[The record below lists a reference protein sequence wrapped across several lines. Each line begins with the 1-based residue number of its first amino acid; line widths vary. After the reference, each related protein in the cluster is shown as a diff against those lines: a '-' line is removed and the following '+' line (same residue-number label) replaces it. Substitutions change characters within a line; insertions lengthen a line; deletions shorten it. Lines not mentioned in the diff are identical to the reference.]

1 MHKDDSITR
10 WIVAV
15 RSGDAEAAER
25 LWERYFRDLMHQAR
39 LRMSNIS
46 KSLYDEEDAALSTF
60 YVMWQK
66 LEEGCYAQISDRH
79 DLWNLMLTV
88 LMRKIGRRAKYQGAA
103 KRMHASS
110 TSEQNSLEELP
121 ATNIQE
127 LSQECL
133 EMISVLQDP
142 NLERVAILKFEGYT
156 NDEIATELNRTRRTI
171 QRMLNLIRDIWERE
185 LHSAS
190 D

>member
-1 MHKDDSITR
+1 MQKEDSITR
-10 WIVAV
+10 WIAAV
-15 RSGDAEAAER
+15 RSGDADAAER

-66 LEEGCYAQISDRH
+66 LEEGRYAQISDRH

-88 LMRKIGRRAKYQGAA
+88 LIRKIGRRAKYQGAA
-103 KRMHASS
+103 KRLPLNS
-110 TSEQNSLEELP
+110 TAEQNLLEELP
-121 ATNIQE
+121 ATDVQE
-127 LSQECL
+127 ISQECL
-133 EMISVLQDP
+133 ELISVLQDP

-156 NDEIATELNRTRRTI
+156 NDEIAVELNRTRRTI
-171 QRMLNLIRDIWERE
+171 QRMLNLIRELWERE

-190 D
+190 N